1 MDQLTPGFVLDFWIF
16 WISSQK
22 QLNWVDPR
30 LDLDLLR
37 SRISSWFHSRIGLH
51 TTKFRQ
57 VLSHSE
63 EIWRHQDSDANESY
77 VVRSHNFVNPS
88 SSLMLLHSIVR
99 LAIITCTLTTIL
111 TCSTHIILSRSQTLL
126 GRKST
131 NPTFKT
137 LQTYVFSSLFWQSW
151 SVSSVNS

>member
-111 TCSTHIILSRSQTLL
+111 TCSSTHIILSRSKTIL
-126 GRKST
+126 GR
-131 NPTFKT
+131 PTVKDIANVCFQFT
-137 LQTYVFSSLFWQSW
+137 FLAILICFFC
-151 SVSSVNS
+151 